1 MLFVLLFSNKSL
13 TEALIITRNKLIL
26 YVKVVELKQ

>member
-13 TEALIITRNKLIL
+13 TEALILTSNKLIL
-26 YVKVVELKQ
+26 YLKVVELKQ